1 MKRLLVAL
9 LVLSAC
15 HKSPVG
21 PDTAKTIVLPPAGV
35 GVMASENQFAL
46 DLFQAVNLR
55 DTAVKNKMI
64 SPFSVYMALG
74 MADNGAA
81 GSTLDSINGT
91 LRLGSLTLDD
101 LNATATAL
109 IQQLPSEDREVTL
122 SVANSEWYS
131 QSMTPLTSF
140 STTVQKD
147 YLAQVQALN
156 FTDPS
161 AVTTINQWVAAQTQN
176 MIPKIITQI
185 EPKETLFLINAT
197 YFKGSWTT
205 SFDAADTRNE
215 PFTRADGVQENVPT
229 MAIDKPTNYPYMRN
243 DSVTVVELPYG
254 GGHYVMDILEPA
266 PGMDIRALSASLT
279 PGRLGAWFDQ
289 LKPLY
294 CEVTLPRFQ
303 FDYSVDTMAS
313 ELTGMGMGIAF
324 SDTANF
330 SNMYNVPTYISRV
343 VHKTAIEVDETGTK
357 AAAATGVGVVAAT
370 APAIQLVQLNHAF
383 LFTIRETTSGVVL
396 FVGMLNDPLSAG
408 D

>member
-1 MKRLLVAL
+1 MKRLLVAV

-15 HKSPVG
+15 HKSPLG
-21 PDTAKTIVLPPAGV
+21 PDIAKSIVLPAAGA

-46 DLFQAVNLR
+46 DLFQAVNLV

-81 GSTLDSINGT
+81 GSTLDSINGA

-122 SVANSEWYS
+122 SVANSEWYD
-131 QSMTPLTSF
+131 QALAPLTSF
-140 STTVQKD
+140 STAVQKD
-147 YLAQVQALN
+147 YQAKVQALN
-156 FTDPS
+156 FSDPS

-176 MIPKIITQI
+176 MIPKIISQI
-185 EPKETLFLINAT
+185 DPEEKLFLVNAIF
-197 YFKGSWTT
+197 FKGTWTT
-205 SFDAADTRNE
+205 SFDAADTRDE
-215 PFTRADGVQENVPT
+215 PFTRADGVQESVPT
-229 MAIDKPTNYPYMRN
+229 MAIDKPATYPYTRN

-254 GGHYVMDILEPA
+254 GGHYVMDVLEPA

-279 PGRLGAWFDQ
+279 PGRLGAWVNQ

-294 CEVTLPRFQ
+294 CDVTLPRFQ
-303 FDYSVDTMAS
+303 FDYSVDAMAP
-313 ELTGMGMGIAF
+313 ELAGMGMGIAF

-330 SNMYNVPTYISRV
+330 SNMYNGPTYISRV

-357 AAAATGVGVVAAT
+357 AAAATGIGVAAG

-383 LFTIRETTSGVVL
+383 LFTIRETTSGAVL
-396 FVGMLNDPLSAG
+396 FVGMLNDPLNAG
-408 D
+408 S